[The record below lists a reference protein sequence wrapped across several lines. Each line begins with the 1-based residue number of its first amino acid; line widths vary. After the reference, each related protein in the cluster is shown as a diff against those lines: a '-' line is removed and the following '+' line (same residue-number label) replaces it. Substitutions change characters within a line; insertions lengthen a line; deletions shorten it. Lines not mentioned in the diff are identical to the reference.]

1 MTTDEQ
7 VRWLRVRMR
16 ADLFERFSEM
26 ALEAHRE
33 PWDQAR
39 LILERSARRWR
50 ARGTPKTEPEQA
62 A

>member
-1 MTTDEQ
+1 
-7 VRWLRVRMR
+7 MR